1 MYEWNSATS
10 KYFTAK
16 TLRGP
21 RLPSC
26 TLHHDWS
33 VGNGASMMRVNSTY
47 GRTYSTV
54 YTVCYNIM
62 YYIILST
69 DLPDGR
75 MSPIRMSH
83 YDTGSDSLESTLGVK
98 ADSSTII
105 QVHQDTLRTLDTG
118 YIQNSYCT
126 VSAHNYQTKY
136 GIMKT
141 EYCLGWHR
149 GVHYIPSYTWVK
161 PDTAFIKPPVTVC
174 STMVCHSTV
183 QYKPLHKM

>member
-1 MYEWNSATS
+1 MKFCYI
-10 KYFTAK
+10 KIFTAK
-16 TLRGP
+16 TLHGP

-33 VGNGASMMRVNSTY
+33 VENGASMMRVNSTY

-83 YDTGSDSLESTLGVK
+83 YDTGSDSLESTSGVK
-98 ADSSTII
+98 ADSSMII
-105 QVHQDTLRTLDTG
+105 QVHQDIWGQWTPGHSHMSNPGPDSASWKNHRTEEDMFYLCIFLIVSIHIRMQICAKVWHILKC
-118 YIQNSYCT
+118 YFHVKIYC
-126 VSAHNYQTKY
+126 
-136 GIMKT
+136 
-141 EYCLGWHR
+141 
-149 GVHYIPSYTWVK
+149 
-161 PDTAFIKPPVTVC
+161 
-174 STMVCHSTV
+174 
-183 QYKPLHKM
+183 